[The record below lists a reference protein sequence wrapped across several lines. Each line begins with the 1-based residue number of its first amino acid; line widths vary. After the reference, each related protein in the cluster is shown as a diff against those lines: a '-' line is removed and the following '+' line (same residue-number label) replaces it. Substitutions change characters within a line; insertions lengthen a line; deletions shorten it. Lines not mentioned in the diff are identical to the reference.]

1 MIAAQ
6 PLRITLARHIG
17 LDFGTTNSSLAVV
30 DNNGF
35 SKGSPTVKVAQF
47 ATPLG
52 LTESFRSILYFPPTV
67 RGAPRPARRAYAGPT
82 AIAKYLEDEHKGRL
96 VQSVKSFAANRT
108 FTSTV
113 IGGRPYAFENLVG
126 IIVKELMTEAEA
138 ELGPLGDTVTV
149 GRPVRFAGADTSE
162 DEAFGIARVTAA
174 LHACGLKHV
183 EFEFEPVGAAYFY
196 ESTLDHEEVVLV
208 ADFGGGTSDFSLVR
222 VGPRSRVELTPEQR
236 IIGNAGLPLAGDTF
250 DAAIVRNLVSPQLGA
265 GTDYRSM
272 EKLLPIPA
280 WIYLNLERWHYASF
294 LKAPDTMRL
303 LKSLLT
309 QAVEPDRIAAL
320 IHLVEEDLGYQLHR
334 AVQTTKVALSS
345 DEKARFVFQQSDIR
359 IDKMVS
365 RASFENWIAR
375 HLDAIGKTVDQL
387 FASCGMSTT
396 EVDRVF
402 LTGGSA
408 FVPAVREIF
417 AQRFGVG
424 KLIGGSEFTSVAKG
438 LALRA
443 AKAADRQLVR

>member
-1 MIAAQ
+1 
-6 PLRITLARHIG
+6 LGRHIG

-30 DNNGF
+30 DNDTSSGKH
-35 SKGSPTVKVAQF
+35 SVVKVAQF
-47 ATPLG
+47 ASPQG
-52 LTESFRSILYFPPTV
+52 FTESFRSILYFPPAV
-67 RGAPRPARRAYAGPT
+67 RGAPRPARRAFAGPV
-82 AIAKYLEDEHKGRL
+82 AIARYLEDEHKGRL
-96 VQSVKSFAANRT
+96 IQSVKSFAANRT

-113 IGGRPYAFENLVG
+113 IGGRPYTFENLVG

-138 ELGPLGDTVTV
+138 ELGHLGDTVTV
-149 GRPVRFAGADTSE
+149 GRPVRFAGADTPE
-162 DEAFGIARVTAA
+162 DEAFGIQRLTAA
-174 LHACGLKHV
+174 LHACGIKHV

-303 LKSLLT
+303 LKSLVT
-309 QAVEPDRIAAL
+309 QAVEPERITAL

-334 AVQTTKVALSS
+334 AVQATKVALSS
-345 DEKARFVFQQSDIR
+345 EEKARFVFQQSDIK
-359 IDKMVS
+359 IDKLVS
-365 RASFENWIAR
+365 RSSFEKWIAR
-375 HLDAIGKTVDQL
+375 HLDAIANTVDEL
-387 FASCGMSTT
+387 FVSCEMTPA
-396 EVDRVF
+396 EVVRVF

-417 AQRFGVG
+417 AQRFGVK

-443 AKAADRQLVR
+443 AEAADRQLVR

>member
-1 MIAAQ
+1 M
-6 PLRITLARHIG
+6 ARHIG
-17 LDFGTTNSSLAVV
+17 LDFGTTNSSLAIV
-30 DNNGF
+30 DN
-35 SKGSPTVKVAQF
+35 STVKVAQF
-47 ATPLG
+47 ASPLG
-52 LTESFRSILYFPPTV
+52 PTESFRSILYFPPTIK
-67 RGAPRPARRAYAGPT
+67 GAPRSARRAYAGPA
-82 AIAKYLEDEHKGRL
+82 AIAHYLEDEHKGRL
-96 VQSVKSFAANRT
+96 IQSVKSFAANRT

-113 IGGRPYAFENLVG
+113 IGGRPYTFENLVA

-138 ELGPLGDTVTV
+138 ELGSLGNTVTV
-149 GRPVRFAGADTSE
+149 GRPVRFAGADTPE

-174 LHACGLKHV
+174 LHACGLEHV

-222 VGPRSRVELTPEQR
+222 VGPRSRVELTPAQR

-303 LKSLLT
+303 MKSLLS
-309 QAVEPDRIAAL
+309 QAVEHDRIAAL
-320 IHLVEEDLGYQLHR
+320 IHLVEEDMGYQLHR
-334 AVQTTKVALSS
+334 AVQATKVALSS
-345 DEKARFVFQQSDIR
+345 EEKARFAFEQSDIK
-359 IDKMVS
+359 IDKQVA
-365 RASFENWIAR
+365 RASFEKWIER
-375 HLDAIGKTVDQL
+375 HLDAIAKTVDEL
-387 FASCGMSTT
+387 FVSCGMATQ

-417 AQRFGVG
+417 AHRFGAD

-443 AKAADRQLVR
+443 AEAAEREMVH

>member
-1 MIAAQ
+1 
-6 PLRITLARHIG
+6 LARHIG

-30 DNNGF
+30 DIGGPSSGNA
-35 SKGSPTVKVAQF
+35 TVKVAQF
-47 ATPLG
+47 ASTSGP
-52 LTESFRSILYFPPTV
+52 TESFRSILYFPPAI
-67 RGAPRPARRAYAGPT
+67 RGEPRPARRAYAGPM
-82 AIAKYLEDEHKGRL
+82 AVARYLEDEHKGRL
-96 VQSVKSFAANRT
+96 IQSVKSFAANRT
-108 FTSTV
+108 FSSTV
-113 IGGRPYAFENLVG
+113 IGGRPYTFENLVG

-149 GRPVRFAGADTSE
+149 GRSVRFAGADTPE

-174 LHACGLKHV
+174 LHACGLEHV

-196 ESTLDHEEVVLV
+196 ESMLDHEEVVLV

-222 VGPRSRVELTPEQR
+222 VGPRSRVELRPEQR

-280 WIYLNLERWHYASF
+280 WLYLNLERWHYASF

-303 LKSLLT
+303 MKSLLK

-320 IHLVEEDLGYQLHR
+320 IHLVEDDLGYQLHR
-334 AVQTTKVALSS
+334 AVQATKVALSI
-345 DEKARFVFQQSDIR
+345 EENARFVFEQSEIK
-359 IDKMVS
+359 IDRVVS
-365 RASFENWIAR
+365 RLSFEKWIAR
-375 HLDAIGKTVDQL
+375 HLEAIAKTVDEL
-387 FASCGMSTT
+387 FVTCGMSPRD
-396 EVDRVF
+396 VDRVF

-417 AQRFGVG
+417 AQRFGAD

-443 AKAADRQLVR
+443 AQAAEHEVVR

>member
-1 MIAAQ
+1 M
-6 PLRITLARHIG
+6 ARHIG

-30 DNNGF
+30 DNDNSRGNQ
-35 SKGSPTVKVAQF
+35 TVVKVAQF
-47 ATPLG
+47 ASPLG
-52 LTESFRSILYFPPTV
+52 LTESFRSILYFPPTP

-82 AIAKYLEDEHKGRL
+82 AIARYLEDEHKGRL
-96 VQSVKSFAANRT
+96 IQSVKSFAANRT

-113 IGGRPYAFENLVG
+113 IGGRPYTFENLVG

-149 GRPVRFAGADTSE
+149 GRPVRFAGADTPE
-162 DEAFGIARVTAA
+162 DEAFGIQRLTTA
-174 LHACGLKHV
+174 LHACGARHV

-196 ESTLDHEEVVLV
+196 ESTLNHEEIVLV

-272 EKLLPIPA
+272 EKLLPMPA

-309 QAVEPDRIAAL
+309 QAVAPEKIAAL

-334 AVQTTKVALSS
+334 AVQATKVALSS
-345 DEKARFVFQQSDIR
+345 QEKARFIFEQSEIR
-359 IDKMVS
+359 IDQMVS
-365 RASFENWIAR
+365 RASFQRWIAR
-375 HLDAIGKTVDQL
+375 HLKAIALTVEEL
-387 FASCGMSTT
+387 FASCGLKPA

-408 FVPAVREIF
+408 FVPAVRNIF
-417 AQRFGVG
+417 AERFGAE

-443 AKAADRQLVR
+443 AEAWDRELIRPRF

>member
-1 MIAAQ
+1 L
-6 PLRITLARHIG
+6 PRHIG

-30 DNNGF
+30 DNDNSSGRQ
-35 SKGSPTVKVAQF
+35 SVVKVAQF
-47 ATPLG
+47 ASPPG
-52 LTESFRSILYFPPTV
+52 LTESFRSILYFPPTA

-82 AIAKYLEDEHKGRL
+82 AITRYLEDEHKGRL
-96 VQSVKSFAANRT
+96 IQSVKSFSANRT

-113 IGGRPYAFENLVG
+113 IGGRPYSFENLVA
-126 IIVKELMTEAEA
+126 IIVKELMT
-138 ELGPLGDTVTV
+138 
-149 GRPVRFAGADTSE
+149 
-162 DEAFGIARVTAA
+162 AA
-174 LHACGLKHV
+174 LHACGVKHV

-196 ESTLDHEEVVLV
+196 ESTLNHEEIVLV

-309 QAVEPDRIAAL
+309 QAVAPEKIAAL

-334 AVQTTKVALSS
+334 AVQATKVALSS
-345 DEKARFVFQQSDIR
+345 QEKARFLFEQSEIR
-359 IDKMVS
+359 IDQMVS
-365 RASFENWIAR
+365 RASFEKWIAR
-375 HLDAIGKTVDQL
+375 HLKAIAQTVEEL
-387 FASCGMSTT
+387 FASCGLKPA

-408 FVPAVREIF
+408 FVPAVRNIF
-417 AQRFGVG
+417 AERFGAE

-443 AKAADRQLVR
+443 AEAWDRELIRPRS